1 MAPTR
6 SAGAMIIVA
15 AGRAEAYVSRGGK
28 NVVFFAR
35 PDFNDATSES
45 PAIPAAQIDLVVR
58 VLREA
63 VRAGRLSPVTV
74 EKVNGSSVMDI
85 NTTDWVAAGARLT
98 PKGLSIRA

>member
-1 MAPTR
+1 MGSEMCIR
-6 SAGAMIIVA
+6 D
-15 AGRAEAYVSRGGK
+15 R
-28 NVVFFAR
+28 FFAR

-85 NTTDWVAAGARLT
+85 NSMDWVAAGARLT